1 MSLVGCGKRDDA
13 SRGQPARRPD
23 VVLITVDT
31 LRADRVGAT
40 GGLPGV
46 TPAIDE
52 LARGGA
58 AFLDATA
65 HVPLTLP
72 SHTSILTGRYP
83 IAHGVHDNNGF
94 TLGADMPTLAT
105 LLHAAGYH
113 TAAFVS
119 SFVLRGATGLSRG
132 FDRYDDRFE
141 GAGRAHV
148 TTASLERRA
157 ADGARGG
164 SQWLAAAPHPGF

>member
-1 MSLVGCGKRDDA
+1 MTGMTGFHFMLILLQRESIHFDTKVQMRIPQPHGVRCAGAAAIWIAIACLAGCGKPDA
-13 SRGQPARRPD
+13 SRGDAPHRPD

-40 GGLPGV
+40 GGSAGV

-58 AFLDATA
+58 TLLDATA

-83 IAHGVHDNNGF
+83 IAHGVHDNSGF
-94 TLGADMPTLAT
+94 TLGADVP
-105 LLHAAGYH
+105 
-113 TAAFVS
+113 
-119 SFVLRGATGLSRG
+119 
-132 FDRYDDRFE
+132 
-141 GAGRAHV
+141 
-148 TTASLERRA
+148 
-157 ADGARGG
+157 
-164 SQWLAAAPHPGF
+164 